1 MDKNVTFLAN
11 LAMNA
16 IKGEID
22 RKRAE
27 DVKKEESVNH
37 FQTGNSQTAPKDADI
52 LKSFFGDVIK
62 VVATPSPSNMQT
74 AQDIIKDLEKKFKSF
89 HGETNVSDADAG
101 STSPSENNLDII
113 HKIPTSYLDE
123 GTMMAYQKYVETNGF
138 ETQSFESKLEG
149 NLGFDVYFEEGL
161 LARVI
166 GLYGRRF
173 INLQF
178 KPQLNEL
185 ENRELT
191 ELNQKIDEL
200 RVKATRCLDMEDAD
214 LESVTL
220 EFRETKNK
228 RNQLNAQIKYRE
240 LLSNKLL
247 KVINMSTP

>member
-37 FQTGNSQTAPKDADI
+37 YQTGNSQTAPKDADI

-89 HGETNVSDADAG
+89 HGETNVSDADVR

-185 ENRELT
+185 ENRELI